1 MTIYGI
7 GTDLTNT
14 SRISKLVKKKSFI
27 NRMFSEREIQ
37 KCERVLKST
46 SCYAKRFA
54 AKEAFAKAIGV
65 GIAKG
70 ISFKEISVYNI
81 KSGKPKITISGK
93 TKKIV
98 EKTLKT
104 KKFKVFLT
112 LSDDKPFGIAT
123 VVISK

>member
-14 SRISKLVKKKSFI
+14 SRISKLVKKKNFI
-27 NRMFSEREIQ
+27 NRMFSEKEIQ
-37 KCERVLKST
+37 KCERVSKSAN
-46 SCYAKRFA
+46 CYAKRFV
-54 AKEAFAKAIGV
+54 AKEAFAKALGI

-81 KSGKPKITISGK
+81 KSGKPEINISGK